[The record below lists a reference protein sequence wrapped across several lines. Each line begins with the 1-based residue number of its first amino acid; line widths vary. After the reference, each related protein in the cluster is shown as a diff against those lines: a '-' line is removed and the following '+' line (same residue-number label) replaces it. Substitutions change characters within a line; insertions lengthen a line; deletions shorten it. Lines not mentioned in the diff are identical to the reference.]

1 MTNQYYIGLRKQI
14 NDDYDSLGVIEDYL
28 TNDID
33 VQSAAVIYDFN
44 MVLKNINEI
53 NTFGVLLFDIHGHFN
68 LFKKLP
74 YRVKFQKFMNFT
86 QEVEIPQELYDII
99 GDRKPY
105 MYECFHWSSSI
116 IDKVFL
122 GKIQKTHI
130 DLLKEFFLSIKSIKS
145 SDLPFMN
152 DIWKNIQTVLPEN
165 NMTLFEYLGGILNV
179 RKTRKIIP
187 HVSANK
193 TRKVKHAVIIGNIQI
208 QE

>member
-74 YRVKFQKFMNFT
+74 YRVKFQKFMNFKLCT
-86 QEVEIPQELYDII
+86 LNSETIKKTGPKHLHFEL
-99 GDRKPY
+99 
-105 MYECFHWSSSI
+105 
-116 IDKVFL
+116 
-122 GKIQKTHI
+122 
-130 DLLKEFFLSIKSIKS
+130 
-145 SDLPFMN
+145 
-152 DIWKNIQTVLPEN
+152 
-165 NMTLFEYLGGILNV
+165 
-179 RKTRKIIP
+179 
-187 HVSANK
+187 
-193 TRKVKHAVIIGNIQI
+193 
-208 QE
+208 

>member
-14 NDDYDSLGVIEDYL
+14 DDDYDSFGVIEDYL

-33 VQSAAVIYDFN
+33 VQSAAVMYDFN
-44 MVLKNINEI
+44 IVLEHIRKMNV
-53 NTFGVLLFDIHGHFN
+53 FGVLLFDIHGHFN

-74 YRVKFQKFMNFT
+74 FRVKFQKFMNFT
-86 QEVEIPQELYDII
+86 QDVEIPEELYAII

-105 MYECFHWSSSI
+105 LYECFHWSSTI

-130 DLLKEFFLSIKSIKS
+130 DQLKEFFLSMQS
-145 SDLPFMN
+145 SDVPFIN
-152 DIWKNIQTVLPEN
+152 DIWKNIHTVLPEN
-165 NMTLFEYLGGILNV
+165 NRTLFEYVGGIPNV
-179 RKTRKIIP
+179 RKTRKIMANI
-187 HVSANK
+187 STNK
-193 TRKVKHAVIIGNIQI
+193 TRKIKQISIIGNIQI